1 MRAFLKYY
9 EGGREHGIE
18 GLMPIHQRN
27 GMPAVSSPYQTKGGQ
42 WMGVCVAS
50 WHSLYPPFAQPPDHV
65 IYSRSLKGGLHTCSD
80 ARPYLHLCGHDFT
93 GYGVTWRRGVVFSN
107 AAVQLTSSHPRV
119 LPHHPFPR
127 RRKAYSSTFTSSG
140 VGSSDGGGGSGG
152 GGAECK
158 FTTGGNLFAGASAP
172 SKVTEH
178 GDTLGVAGGI
188 TTLPPRIPRFTD
200 FGVRP
205 RRWRRRLSGLLS
217 RFSFLLT
224 THSLTDGAQQTSTVL
239 DPHYSIGYGSNRIQP
254 TPSSLAALRS
264 GDGDF
269 VVDPTLSVFG
279 SGGSRGGSRSG
290 YAGRRNPLVFDVY
303 VVIEEGVNDR
313 EILPDYSKSKT
324 SHENATPGRQNSQS
338 LQGNNAC
345 CMQ

>member
-1 MRAFLKYY
+1 
-9 EGGREHGIE
+9 
-18 GLMPIHQRN
+18 
-27 GMPAVSSPYQTKGGQ
+27 
-42 WMGVCVAS
+42 
-50 WHSLYPPFAQPPDHV
+50 
-65 IYSRSLKGGLHTCSD
+65 
-80 ARPYLHLCGHDFT
+80 LHLCGHDFT

-119 LPHHPFPR
+119 LPLHPFPR

-140 VGSSDGGGGSGG
+140 VGSSEGGGGSGG

-158 FTTGGNLFAGASAP
+158 FTAGGNLFAGASAP

-205 RRWRRRLSGLLS
+205 RRWRRRLSGLLN

-239 DPHYSIGYGSNRIQP
+239 DPHYSIGCGSNRIQP

-290 YAGRRNPLVFDVY
+290 YVGRRNPLVFDVY

-324 SHENATPGRQNSQS
+324 SHENATPGRQSSQS

-345 CMQ
+345 CMHRNHSPLHAPTLSHPVLMSQPVPLPMVLIRHKIDFECAYLFTHSFTSLHLLVPSFIHNHSVIHSHEPSSLK